1 MRISYAKLRKKFII
15 NITISEWNTYERVMV
30 MLYLKKNE
38 CIVMVIVIEREY
50 MQNKA
55 HKANDA
61 SS

>member
-1 MRISYAKLRKKFII
+1 MKGPTKTNRNGCLIKMKKRQI
-15 NITISEWNTYERVMV
+15 E
-30 MLYLKKNE
+30 NE
-38 CIVMVIVIEREY
+38 VEY